1 MFEHASGGTSSTP
14 GGRPCRVMLRSVVL
28 MSASESRNPSLDGY
42 VDWIVFDRDWN
53 SNASFIPLIGA
64 PLFPQ
69 PIEQAQSY

>member
-1 MFEHASGGTSSTP
+1 
-14 GGRPCRVMLRSVVL
+14 MLRSVVL